1 MKFFRKISAL
11 LLLVF
16 VALSAVSCGAPKLV
30 LEDGKI
36 FDTKTDIYY
45 TFAPNTYE
53 AMAIANAIYAVWEQN
68 GVEVAYHAIEGLSTN
83 EYLVDEYG
91 YVICAEDKE
100 LPDLDGFEP
109 TGALVCTNTEVAV
122 SIGEIKEK
130 SKLRA
135 LADLYMNGENVTFEN
150 TAVDT
155 LSIKFTSE
163 KYPHLYFNL
172 SVMIEED
179 DSVYLWN
186 RDSGR
191 YVNVGDLLDQYIEG
205 YLY

>member
-1 MKFFRKISAL
+1 MKFLRKISAL
-11 LLLVF
+11 LLLICIMLT
-16 VALSAVSCGAPKLV
+16 AISCGPKLV
-30 LEDGKI
+30 FEDGKI
-36 FDTKTDIYY
+36 LDTKTDVYY
-45 TFAPNTYE
+45 NFAPNTYE
-53 AMAIANAIYAVWEQN
+53 AIAIANAIYAVWEQN
-68 GVEVAYHAIEGLSTN
+68 DVEVAYHAIEGLPTE

-91 YVICAEDKE
+91 YVICADGKE
-100 LPDLDGFEP
+100 LPELDGFEP
-109 TGALVCTNTEVAV
+109 AGALVCTNTDVAV

-130 SKLRA
+130 ATLNA
-135 LADLYMNGENVTFEN
+135 LVDLYMNGDSQTFKN

-163 KYPHLYFNL
+163 KYPHLYFSL

-179 DSVYLWN
+179 RSVYLWN

-191 YVNVGDLLDQYIEG
+191 YVNVGSLLDQYVEG

>member
-1 MKFFRKISAL
+1 MKFLRKISAL
-11 LLLVF
+11 LLLICIMLAA
-16 VALSAVSCGAPKLV
+16 VACGPKLV
-30 LEDGKI
+30 LENGKI
-36 FDTKTDIYY
+36 LDSKTDVYY
-45 TFAPNTYE
+45 SFAPNTYE

-68 GVEVAYHAIEGLSTN
+68 DVEVAYHAIEGLPTE

-91 YVICAEDKE
+91 YVICAEGKE

-109 TGALVCTNTEVAV
+109 TGALVCTNTKVAV

-130 SKLRA
+130 AKLRA

-150 TAVDT
+150 TAVET
-155 LSIKFTSE
+155 LAIKFTSD

-172 SVMIEED
+172 SIMIEED

>member
-1 MKFFRKISAL
+1 MKFLRKISAL
-11 LLLVF
+11 VLLLF
-16 VALSAVSCGAPKLV
+16 VMLAAISCGPKLV
-30 LEDGKI
+30 FEDGKI
-36 FDTKTDIYY
+36 LDTKTDVYY
-45 TFAPNTYE
+45 NFAPNTYE
-53 AMAIANAIYAVWEQN
+53 AIAIANAIYAVWEQN
-68 GVEVAYHAIEGLSTN
+68 DVEVAYHAIEGLPTE

-91 YVICAEDKE
+91 YVICAEGKE

-109 TGALVCTNTEVAV
+109 TGALVCTNAEAAV
-122 SIGEIKEK
+122 SIGDIKEK
-130 SKLRA
+130 STLNA
-135 LADLYMNGENVTFEN
+135 LVDLYINGKSVTFEN

-163 KYPHLYFNL
+163 KYPHLYFSL

-179 DSVYLWN
+179 ESVYLWN

-191 YVNVGDLLDQYIEG
+191 YVNVGGLLDQYIEG